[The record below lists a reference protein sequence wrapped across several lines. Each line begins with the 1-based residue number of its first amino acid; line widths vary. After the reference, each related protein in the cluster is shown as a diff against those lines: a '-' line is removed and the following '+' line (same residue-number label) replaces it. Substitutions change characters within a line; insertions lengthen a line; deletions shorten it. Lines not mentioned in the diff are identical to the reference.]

1 MTIRL
6 RIVSDHRR
14 LLGERSSISFS
25 VDGGTIGRSADN
37 DWVLPD
43 PLRYVS
49 AHHAR
54 VEYRDGHYY
63 LEDVS
68 TNGVFVNDDDRPLA
82 KALPGGHLLKSGD
95 VVRMGDYHIVASIE
109 GEGDGAPRAHPDTG
123 AGQVPTSINALRTLG
138 RAAAQTD
145 IGAMLNLDDLLVPD
159 NSQNEVLH
167 PVNAYGQAIAHLPTA
182 PARVFAAAQHV
193 AGPAQAGVH
202 GNGASPGYGAPS
214 GHGLGNG
221 AAPGNGATPGYG
233 ATPGNGA
240 NPGYGGPPGYG
251 ASSANGATPGNAAAA
266 AHPATPGYTPGAP
279 LSGEDEAID
288 RRIARLARAAARDP
302 KNGISGP
309 ALYDVHSGL
318 QAFCR
323 GAGVEVERLPPDAQ
337 TRMLHLAG
345 QLFREALVGLKELD
359 RSRGDTRNRYR
370 IELPVE
376 PDDPRPS
383 LARAAVE
390 DLIIELFSQ
399 HESRRLD
406 AIGWLREA
414 IAEGKNHEN
423 ASARATRAAF
433 VEFLDR
439 LDPAEL
445 EARFE
450 RAARRGKA
458 RSADKAQYWELFTT
472 FYRNLIEMPADHLP
486 HTFVEAFAAAYR
498 EYVKKPAP

>member
-1 MTIRL
+1 MTLRL

-14 LLGERSSISFS
+14 LLGDRSTVVFS

-43 PLRYVS
+43 PMRYVS

-54 VEYRDGHYY
+54 VQFRDGHFY

-68 TNGVFVNDDDRPLA
+68 TNGVFVNDDERPLA
-82 KALPGGHLLKSGD
+82 KSGSDGHLLRNGD
-95 VVRMGDYHIVASIE
+95 IVRMGDYQIVVSIDATTE
-109 GEGDGAPRAHPDTG
+109 EVAVHPVDTG
-123 AGQVPTSINALRTLG
+123 AGQVPTSIHALRTLG
-138 RAAAQTD
+138 RATAQTD

-159 NSQNEVLH
+159 SGTATDTSSSGEALQ
-167 PVNAYGQAIAHLPTA
+167 PVNAYGQAIAQTPRALTPTA
-182 PARVFAAAQHV
+182 LAAR
-193 AGPAQAGVH
+193 
-202 GNGASPGYGAPS
+202 
-214 GHGLGNG
+214 
-221 AAPGNGATPGYG
+221 
-233 ATPGNGA
+233 
-240 NPGYGGPPGYG
+240 PP
-251 ASSANGATPGNAAAA
+251 T
-266 AHPATPGYTPGAP
+266 T
-279 LSGEDEAID
+279 EEEEID
-288 RRIARLARAAARDP
+288 RRIARLARAAGRDP
-302 KNGISGP
+302 KNGASSP
-309 ALYDVHSGL
+309 ALFDVHSGL

-323 GAGVEVERLPPDAQ
+323 GAGIDSEKLPADAQ

-345 QLFREALVGLKELD
+345 QLFREALVGFKELD
-359 RSRGDTRNRYR
+359 RSRNDSRNRYR
-370 IELPVE
+370 IELPTE

-383 LARAAVE
+383 LDRSVD
-390 DLIIELFSQ
+390 DLIIDLFLQ

-406 AIGWLREA
+406 AVGWLRESV
-414 IAEGKNHEN
+414 AEAKTHET
-423 ASARATRAAF
+423 AFERAMRAAF

-486 HTFVEAFAAAYR
+486 HTFVEAFSAAYR
-498 EYVKKPAP
+498 EAMKKPES

>member
-1 MTIRL
+1 MTLRL

-14 LLGERSSISFS
+14 LLGDRSSIVFG

-43 PLRYVS
+43 PMRYMS

-54 VEYRDGHYY
+54 VLYREGHFF

-68 TNGVFVNDDDRPLA
+68 TNGVFVNDEDTPL
-82 KALPGGHLLKSGD
+82 GRSESNGYQLKNGD
-95 VVRMGDYHIVASIE
+95 IVRMGDYHMVVALETDTDSVP
-109 GEGDGAPRAHPDTG
+109 AVAPDTG
-123 AGQVPTSINALRTLG
+123 SGQVPTSIHALRTLS
-138 RAAAQTD
+138 RSTAQTD
-145 IGAMLNLDDLLVPD
+145 IGAMLNLDDLLLPD
-159 NSQNEVLH
+159 NSVNEVYH
-167 PVNAYGQAIAHLPTA
+167 PVNAYGQAVAQSVPQA
-182 PARVFAAAQHV
+182 PV
-193 AGPAQAGVH
+193 
-202 GNGASPGYGAPS
+202 
-214 GHGLGNG
+214 
-221 AAPGNGATPGYG
+221 AAPQRPV
-233 ATPGNGA
+233 PVSQEE
-240 NPGYGGPPGYG
+240 P
-251 ASSANGATPGNAAAA
+251 
-266 AHPATPGYTPGAP
+266 
-279 LSGEDEAID
+279 ID
-288 RRIARLARAAARDP
+288 QRIARLSKAAARDS
-302 KNGISGP
+302 KNAGP

-323 GAGVEVERLPPDAQ
+323 GAGIDAEKLPADAQ

-359 RSRGDTRNRYR
+359 RARSDTRNRYR
-370 IELPVE
+370 IELPSD

-383 LARAAVE
+383 LSRSNVE
-390 DLIIELFSQ
+390 ELLIQLFAQ
-399 HESRRLD
+399 HESRRID
-406 AIGWLREA
+406 AVGWLREGV
-414 IAEGKNHEN
+414 AEGKTHEI
-423 ASARATRAAF
+423 AAAKATRAAF

-498 EYVKKPAP
+498 EQFKKD